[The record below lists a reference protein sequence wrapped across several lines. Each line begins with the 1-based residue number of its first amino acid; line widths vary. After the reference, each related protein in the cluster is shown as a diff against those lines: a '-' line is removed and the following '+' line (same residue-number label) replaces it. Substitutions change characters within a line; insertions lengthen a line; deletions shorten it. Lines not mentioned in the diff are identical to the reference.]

1 MKSLKLKL
9 LSTTTIPVLVGAGIA
24 IGGTFMLGGQGYALN
39 LQASHA
45 KQLPIA
51 KSRPGGVRLA
61 ACNPCAAKNPCNPCA
76 AKNPCNPCAAKNPC
90 NPCAAKNPC
99 NPCAGAATAGSS
111 KCVIPRLMTAALK
124 NPCAA
129 KNPCNPCAAKN
140 PCNPCAAKNPCNP
153 CAAKNPCNPCA
164 AKNPC
169 NPCGAGAAPELT
181 LAETRAVYDCLMG
194 DMKAAYAKAGLG
206 TVANFTRW
214 TSANT
219 GPYQSATHG
228 NRYVNNYVNSSAAY
242 LYVQFEKAGKM
253 PTGAVVAKDSFVA
266 HGDGKVGVGPLFVM
280 EKMKAG
286 FSKETGDWRYTM
298 VMPNGSTF
306 GATKGKNAAG
316 MKFCAECH
324 STVAEQDHLFFLPEE
339 YRAKF

>member
-124 NPCAA
+124 NPCEESLRGEE
-129 KNPCNPCAAKN
+129 P
-140 PCNPCAAKNPCNP
+140 
-153 CAAKNPCNPCA
+153 
-164 AKNPC
+164 
-169 NPCGAGAAPELT
+169 
-181 LAETRAVYDCLMG
+181 
-194 DMKAAYAKAGLG
+194 
-206 TVANFTRW
+206 
-214 TSANT
+214 
-219 GPYQSATHG
+219 
-228 NRYVNNYVNSSAAY
+228 
-242 LYVQFEKAGKM
+242 VQ
-253 PTGAVVAKDSFVA
+253 
-266 HGDGKVGVGPLFVM
+266 PLR
-280 EKMKAG
+280 G
-286 FSKETGDWRYTM
+286 
-298 VMPNGSTF
+298 
-306 GATKGKNAAG
+306 
-316 MKFCAECH
+316 
-324 STVAEQDHLFFLPEE
+324 EE
-339 YRAKF
+339 PVQPLRGEEPVQPLRGEEPMQPLRGEEPVQPLRGEEPMQPLRGEEPV